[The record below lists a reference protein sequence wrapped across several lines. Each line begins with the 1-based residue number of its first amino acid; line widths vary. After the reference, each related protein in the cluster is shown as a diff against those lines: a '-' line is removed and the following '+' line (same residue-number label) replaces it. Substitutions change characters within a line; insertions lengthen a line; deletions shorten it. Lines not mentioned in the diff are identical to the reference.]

1 MTATKDTSLV
11 ASPSP
16 ARALEMREQARHAL
30 TECRTTFDAMEVR
43 NRAEAIRA
51 YSKAAKDRTLE
62 IEAMEIRADAERKL
76 GVIID
81 AERKAGRLPL
91 ADGPRQTKSSTRRVD
106 DFSTLKDLG
115 VSYNLSKQAQAFAD
129 LNEEAWEAH
138 KADWRE
144 EMATKPHGRV
154 TVLRPRPPDA
164 PEPADIPPP
173 PEDRSYAVVVVDPPW
188 PVKPLELKDT
198 GTGGHIGYP
207 VMSISAIEET
217 TLPATDA
224 HVFLW
229 TTQRFLPDALRLFG
243 VWGVRYSLTY
253 VWRKPDGFQPPGLP
267 KYNCEF
273 CLYGRIGKP
282 PQELHRKDWWA
293 CFDSPRAGHSV
304 KPDSFYS
311 MLRTR
316 YPGPRLDMF
325 NRRRIPGFDG
335 WGDEAV

>member
-1 MTATKDTSLV
+1 MTTTKDTSLV

-16 ARALEMREQARHAL
+16 DRALEMREQARHAL

-76 GVIID
+76 GQLLED
-81 AERKAGRLPL
+81 M
-91 ADGPRQTKSSTRRVD
+91 PRNTGARGIGTSAVPNGNRTP
-106 DFSTLKDLG
+106 TLSDIG
-115 VSYNLSKQAQAFAD
+115 VSKKLSMQSRQFAG
-129 LNEEAWEAH
+129 LNDEAWEAH
-138 KADWRE
+138 KAEWRE

-154 TVLRPRPPDA
+154 KVLRPKPPPA

-229 TTQRFLPDALRLFG
+229 TTQRFLPAALRLFD

-293 CFDSPRAGHSV
+293 CFDAPRAGHSV

-311 MLRTR
+311 MLRKR

-335 WGDEAV
+335 WGNEAV